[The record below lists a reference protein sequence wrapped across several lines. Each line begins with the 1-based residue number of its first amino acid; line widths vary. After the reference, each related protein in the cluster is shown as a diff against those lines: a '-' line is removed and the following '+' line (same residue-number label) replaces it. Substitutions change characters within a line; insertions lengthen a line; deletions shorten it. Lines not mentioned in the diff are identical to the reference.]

1 MNKIFLNDL
10 QREHIGADRSLEESF
25 SDAIFDVVC
34 SIPYGKVLT
43 YGDVAT
49 LCGKPHHARLVGHI
63 LSQNQLLKKAPCH
76 RVIHSNGFLSA
87 VFEEQRALLEAEN
100 VRFTA
105 SGKVD
110 MKKFRWDY
118 NNLLK

>member
-1 MNKIFLNDL
+1 MNNLFFNDL
-10 QREHIGADRSLEESF
+10 QREHIGTGGGLEESF

-49 LCGKPHHARLVGHI
+49 LCGKPHYARLVGHI

-76 RVIHSNGFLSA
+76 RVIHSNGSLSTA
-87 VFEEQRALLEAEN
+87 FAEQHALLEAEN
-100 VRFTA
+100 VGFTT

-110 MKKFRWDY
+110 MKRFRWNY